1 MPGDP
6 GGLVTRSLDVTDVT
20 IRGQDTWLSVQTS
33 LWCSLLLLLLAGQC
47 LSTVPHGLSLAL
59 TTLTLAQAGL
69 HSAMSASA
77 ACPPEPL
84 AEARPGFPLL
94 QPLLVNMT
102 DTEWPGPGT
111 SGG

>member
-1 MPGDP
+1 MAQCAD
-6 GGLVTRSLDVTDVT
+6 
-20 IRGQDTWLSVQTS
+20 

-59 TTLTLAQAGL
+59 TTLTLAQARL

-84 AEARPGFPLL
+84 AEARPGFPRAGHSLSYSL
-94 QPLLVNMT
+94 CL
-102 DTEWPGPGT
+102 
-111 SGG
+111 